1 MLSILFGI
9 IGIAAGVLWIFAWGA
24 WSEFISV
31 LQGAMPPFLILVG
44 LVAVAAGFSS
54 MKDNAAA
61 KKEEEK
67 EPEEAAP
74 APAPAAEKPAETGSP
89 VAPERENKEEPSI

>member
-9 IGIAAGVLWIFAWGA
+9 VGIVAGALWLFIWGA

-67 EPEEAAP
+67 SGSEEESAP
-74 APAPAAEKPAETGSP
+74 APKEEPAETASRVEP
-89 VAPERENKEEPSI
+89 MEEDKEESSI